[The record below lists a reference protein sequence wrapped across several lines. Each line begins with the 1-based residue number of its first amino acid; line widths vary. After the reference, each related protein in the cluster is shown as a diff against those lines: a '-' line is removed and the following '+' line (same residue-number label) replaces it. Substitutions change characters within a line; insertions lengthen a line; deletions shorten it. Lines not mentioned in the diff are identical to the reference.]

1 MNFNDSGI
9 IISHKKYGEDDAI
22 VKIFCQEHGIY
33 RGFVNKI
40 SSRKNRP
47 IFQIGNLISFEWR
60 SRVEDGLGSFYYVDL
75 AKSFMSKIM
84 FDKLKLNCL
93 IAIFS
98 IIENYF
104 LERESYPELYDEL
117 LEFMNKIVFEEVDN
131 KELLMDYVKIELKI
145 LEVLGYGVDLSC
157 CAVTNSQENLIF
169 VSPKSARA
177 VCGEAG
183 MPYESKLLK
192 LPRFLTGDLE
202 NVIIEEIGHG
212 FKLSGYFLEKFV
224 FSQNKLNLTARSSI
238 ESELFKLA
246 Q

>member
-1 MNFNDSGI
+1 
-9 IISHKKYGEDDAI
+9 
-22 VKIFCQEHGIY
+22 
-33 RGFVNKI
+33 
-40 SSRKNRP
+40 
-47 IFQIGNLISFEWR
+47 
-60 SRVEDGLGSFYYVDL
+60 
-75 AKSFMSKIM
+75 
-84 FDKLKLNCL
+84 
-93 IAIFS
+93 
-98 IIENYF
+98 
-104 LERESYPELYDEL
+104 
-117 LEFMNKIVFEEVDN
+117 MNKIVFEEVDN